1 MEPRKFYDFIGE
13 VCFIKDE
20 FNPLRTILYMT
31 DYTENDL
38 LPPHDGS
45 EGRPKGKRTVIVTLW
60 DSHSEDARNLQVSV
74 GHIVYLK
81 NLNSKIDRDGRLELV
96 MHGPQT
102 FGYRQINPVQ
112 VLDVNDDLAK
122 GLRTRRS
129 RYNADQ
135 IKEQRHLEAEQ
146 AGNSTIPLSI
156 SAAGSSTILP
166 AALVSSGS
174 SSSGSSSGSSSSG
187 PTTYMQRAVSTRPMA
202 LTSAAESSTRSAS
215 PAIKTETRSPTPYIS
230 NKRQRGTMELSKT
243 PLHSSIPPIEASVA
257 PTILLRDKLKEVVR
271 RKTAE
276 VWNYISTLS
285 YLSGQRNKDYG
296 ADQLSTKTSLTILCE
311 FKEGPLSDKKVP
323 SKCTR
328 CNHSDTFKFEYRFML
343 RLKDDIGQEFDVH
356 VDNAGA
362 VLMHQQGTLTRN
374 PSY

>member
-1 MEPRKFYDFIGE
+1 MTTTHSWKLKALHEMEPRKFYDFIGE

-31 DYTENDL
+31 DYTENYL

-96 MHGPQT
+96 MHGPQS

-135 IKEQRHLEAEQ
+135 IKEQRQLEAEQ

-156 SAAGSSTILP
+156 SAVESSTIPP
-166 AALVSSGS
+166 AAPASSGPS
-174 SSSGSSSGSSSSG
+174 SLG
-187 PTTYMQRAVSTRPMA
+187 PTTYMQHATST
-202 LTSAAESSTRSAS
+202 AAESSMRSAS
-215 PAIKTETRSPTPYIS
+215 PTIKNETRSPTPYAS
-230 NKRQRGTMELSKT
+230 NKRQRITMESSKT
-243 PLHSSIPPIEASVA
+243 PLHFSTLPTEASVP
-257 PTILLRDKLKEVVR
+257 PTILLRDKLKDMVR
-271 RKTAE
+271 RKKTKGDQ
-276 VWNYISTLS
+276 Y
-285 YLSGQRNKDYG
+285 QRLYAHVVG
-296 ADQLSTKTSLTILCE
+296 FAPETIMDFSVPICHRCK
-311 FKEGPLSDKKVP
+311 FKSGPLSDKKVP
-323 SKCTR
+323 SKCPH
-328 CNHSDTFKFEYRFML
+328 CHLSDTFKFEYGFML
-343 RLKDDIGQEFDVH
+343 RLQDDIGQEFDVH

-362 VLMHQQGTLTRN
+362 VSVMFQSSCSENTLCKN
-374 PSY
+374 